1 MIATIRVKLMMFS
14 LEIKIKTLLEIY
26 ILAQPQLNLKL
37 LKLED
42 NHLIY
47 LRQNLKLFPPLVKV
61 DQTF

>member
-14 LEIKIKTLLEIY
+14 LEIKIKTLLEN
-26 ILAQPQLNLKL
+26 ILAQLNLS

>member
-26 ILAQPQLNLKL
+26 ILAQLNLS

>member
-26 ILAQPQLNLKL
+26 ILAQLNLS

-61 DQTF
+61 D

>member
-26 ILAQPQLNLKL
+26 ILAQLNLS

-47 LRQNLKLFPPLVKV
+47 LRQNLKFFPPLVKV